1 MPKVS
6 VNNLKPGMKLS
17 KPVVNE
23 AGMILLGEG
32 TEITDSLIERL
43 QNMNVSSVYVEEG
56 ASKPQKSK
64 EDIMAEIDARFKK
77 TENEPHMGM
86 LKKLFKEHVEELY
99 K

>member
-1 MPKVS
+1 LPKVT

-32 TEITDSLIERL
+32 TEITDALIERL
-43 QNMNVSSVYVEEG
+43 QNMNVSSVFVEG
-56 ASKPQKSK
+56 ASKPQKPK
-64 EDIMAEIDARFKK
+64 EDAMAEIDARFKK

-86 LKKLFKEHVEELY
+86 LKKLLKEHVEELY

>member
-1 MPKVS
+1 LPKVT

-32 TEITDSLIERL
+32 TEITDALIERL
-43 QNMNVSSVYVEEG
+43 QNMNVSSVFVEG
-56 ASKPQKSK
+56 ASKSQKPK
-64 EDIMAEIDARFKK
+64 EDAMAEIDARFKK
-77 TENEPHMGM
+77 TENELHMGM
-86 LKKLFKEHVEELY
+86 LKKLLKEHVEELY

>member
-1 MPKVS
+1 MPKVT

-32 TEITDSLIERL
+32 TEITDVLIERL
-43 QNMNVSSVYVEEG
+43 QNMNVSSVFVEG
-56 ASKPQKSK
+56 ASKPQKPK
-64 EDIMAEIDARFKK
+64 EEVMAEIDARFKK

-86 LKKLFKEHVEELY
+86 LKRLIKEHVEELY

>member
-6 VNNLKPGMKLS
+6 VNNLKPGMKLL

-23 AGMILLGEG
+23 AGMVLLGED
-32 TEITDSLIERL
+32 TELTGSLIERL
-43 QNMNVSSVYVEEG
+43 QNMNVSSVYVEG

-64 EDIMAEIDARFKK
+64 EDIMSEIDARFKK
-77 TENEPHMGM
+77 TENEPHMGT
-86 LKKLFKEHVEELY
+86 LKRLLEEHVEELY

>member
-1 MPKVS
+1 MPKVT

-32 TEITDSLIERL
+32 TEITNALIERL
-43 QNMNVSSVYVEEG
+43 QNMNVSSVFVEG
-56 ASKPQKSK
+56 ASKPQKPK
-64 EDIMAEIDARFKK
+64 EEAMAEIDARFKK

-86 LKKLFKEHVEELY
+86 LKKLLKEHVEELY

>member
-43 QNMNVSSVYVEEG
+43 QNMNVSSVYVEG